1 MTAAANNGL
10 VVNTFQHRPDP
21 SRAIIGLHGITGDET
36 ALKPLVYSVNL
47 KTAKWFFPRAPYPA
61 EKGFGY
67 SWFGGDD
74 EKGWRYEATWAGLHH
89 LIEATQKEGFPRDRI
104 FLLGFS
110 QGACLV
116 MEFGLRLNFP
126 LGGLIPIAGFIKNPE
141 KLRNDMTAEST
152 KTPVLL
158 LHGTEDRIVTPD
170 GSKTAYEFLVRQ
182 GNPVRLEWY
191 SSGHKIPVKA
201 GALIKKFIQG

>member
-1 MTAAANNGL
+1 
-10 VVNTFQHRPDP
+10 
-21 SRAIIGLHGITGDET
+21 
-36 ALKPLVYSVNL
+36 
-47 KTAKWFFPRAPYPA
+47 
-61 EKGFGY
+61 
-67 SWFGGDD
+67 
-74 EKGWRYEATWAGLHH
+74 
-89 LIEATQKEGFPRDRI
+89 
-104 FLLGFS
+104 
-110 QGACLV
+110 